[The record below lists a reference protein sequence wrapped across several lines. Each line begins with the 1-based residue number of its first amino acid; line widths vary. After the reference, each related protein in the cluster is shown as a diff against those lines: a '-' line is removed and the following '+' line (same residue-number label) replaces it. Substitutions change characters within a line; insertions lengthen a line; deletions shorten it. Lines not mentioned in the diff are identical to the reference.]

1 MTFKLL
7 FNKFFFAPVNRV
19 NDRLINKFWIINLFS
34 SFDSSATILFY
45 TLILNWLLIF
55 IGIILVSQI
64 FWLIN
69 SQFFRTFLKI
79 IFFLE
84 EKLKT
89 VFGEIIIQGTI
100 FILINNFIRLFPYVF
115 TSSRHSYWTFVIN
128 FTRISRSQFKFF

>member
-1 MTFKLL
+1 M

>member
-34 SFDSSATILFY
+34 SFDPSATILFY